1 MGGLFISCDR
11 PSSSPAA
18 WPKRRAQCVCAI
30 YPPVVGRV
38 LASGAMRALSAVVT
52 SFVPSAEKNAIPPNA
67 ARPPPVSYSWPNLTP
82 GQAGVATIVRY
93 TADPTQ
99 LQHPAAASP
108 PRKAGLNG
116 ARKRS
121 YVVSG

>member
-67 ARPPPVSYSWPNLTP
+67 ARPPRILFVAELNAWPSWRGHN
-82 GQAGVATIVRY
+82 
-93 TADPTQ
+93 
-99 LQHPAAASP
+99 
-108 PRKAGLNG
+108 
-116 ARKRS
+116 RS
-121 YVVSG
+121 LHC

>member
-1 MGGLFISCDR
+1 MQ
-11 PSSSPAA
+11 PA
-18 WPKRRAQCVCAI
+18 
-30 YPPVVGRV
+30 
-38 LASGAMRALSAVVT
+38 
-52 SFVPSAEKNAIPPNA
+52 
-67 ARPPPVSYSWPNLTP
+67 PPPVSYSWPNLTP

-121 YVVSG
+121 IGRFGLVLSLSQASRCASTVPMGRDMSTHVAHERELAPNGAHLGPKRRSKVYFLDKLNLESAVNRKK